1 MPIFSRFNPIK
12 NNYLKKLEYYTI
24 YVILPCF
31 FTKSSMRI
39 IIAGAGEVGTHLA
52 KMLSN
57 ENHEILLID
66 TEEDRLRPIDSS
78 LDVLTYHGSAT
89 SVSLLQSV
97 LSKKTDL
104 FIAVTHAESTNIT
117 SSILAKRLGAL
128 KTIARIDNL
137 EYLEHSTEDFFK
149 SLGIDSLIYPELIAA
164 REVLGLLHETGT
176 TEFMEFSGGTL
187 AMYVQKLDEKAPI
200 INKTLE
206 EIAITFK
213 TDKYRAVAIKRNDK
227 TIIPRGHERFMLGDL
242 VYVISTHEGID
253 EMMKTSGKENFEA
266 KSIMILGGSR
276 IGKHVALYMQKTS
289 EVKLIDSN
297 IERCEALA
305 EILEQTLIING
316 DCRNVDLLE
325 QEGLKQMD
333 AFVAVTGNS
342 ETNILSCL
350 LAKKMGVKRTIAEVE
365 NMEYI
370 NLAENT
376 GIDTIINKK
385 ISAASRIFRH
395 TTNPNVTQVKYLTGA
410 DAEIL
415 EFNVP
420 ANSKIT
426 KGTLRSMDFPDDA
439 IVGGGTHD
447 GVPFIATGDTI
458 IKANDKVVVF
468 TLPSAYD
475 KISKFFT

>member
-1 MPIFSRFNPIK
+1 
-12 NNYLKKLEYYTI
+12 
-24 YVILPCF
+24 
-31 FTKSSMRI
+31 MRI

-57 ENHEILLID
+57 ENHEIIIID
-66 TEEDRLRPIDSS
+66 PEESRLKPIDST
-78 LDVLTYHGSAT
+78 LDVLTREGSST
-89 SVSLLQSV
+89 SVKILKEV

-104 FIAVTHAESTNIT
+104 FIAVTHSEDTNMT
-117 SSILAKRLGAL
+117 SAILAKRFGAV

-137 EYLEHSTEDFFK
+137 DYLEHSTIEFFR

-164 REVLGLLHETGT
+164 REVLGLLHETGA
-176 TEFMEFSGGTL
+176 TEFMEFCEGKL
-187 AMYVQKLDEKAPI
+187 AMTVQKLDENAPI
-200 INKTLE
+200 INRSLQ
-206 EIAITFK
+206 EIALTHR
-213 TDKYRAVAIKRNDK
+213 TDKYRAVAIKRSGK
-227 TIIPRGHERFMLGDL
+227 TIIPRGNERFNLGDL
-242 VYVISTHEGID
+242 IYVISTNEGVE
-253 EMMKTSGKENFEA
+253 EMMKTSGMENFEA

-276 IGKHVALYMQKTS
+276 IGKHVALYMQKTC
-289 EVKLIDSN
+289 EVKLIDFD
-297 IERCEALA
+297 IKKCEDLA
-305 EILEQTLIING
+305 EILDNTLIING
-316 DCRNVDLLE
+316 DGRNVDLLE
-325 QEGLKQMD
+325 QEGITKID

-395 TTNPNVTQVKYLTGA
+395 TSNPNVTQVKYMTGTE
-410 DAEIL
+410 AEVI

-420 ANSKIT
+420 ENSKIT
-426 KGTLRSMDFPDDA
+426 KGTLRSLEFPKDA
-439 IVGGGTHD
+439 IVGGGTRE

-458 IKANDKVVVF
+458 INAHDQVVVF
-468 TLPSAYD
+468 TLPSGYE
-475 KISKFFT
+475 KLSKFFT

>member
-1 MPIFSRFNPIK
+1 
-12 NNYLKKLEYYTI
+12 
-24 YVILPCF
+24 
-31 FTKSSMRI
+31 MRI

-57 ENHEILLID
+57 ENHEIILID
-66 TEEDRLRPIDSS
+66 TEEDRLKPIDSS
-78 LDVLTYHGSAT
+78 LDVLTYVGSAT
-89 SVSLLQSV
+89 SINILQEV
-97 LSKKTDL
+97 LQKKTDL
-104 FIAVTHAESTNIT
+104 FIAVTHGEDTNIT
-117 SSILAKRLGAL
+117 SSILAKRLGAI

-137 EYLEHSTEDFFK
+137 DYLEHSTLEFFK

-164 REVLGLLHETGT
+164 REVLSLLHETGT
-176 TEFMEFSGGTL
+176 TEFMEFCGGKL
-187 AMYVQKLDEKAPI
+187 AMYVQKLDENAPI
-200 INKTLE
+200 LNKSLE
-206 EIAITFK
+206 EISITNS
-213 TDKYRAVAIKRNDK
+213 TDKYRAVAIKRNEK
-227 TIIPRGHERFMLGDL
+227 TIIPRGNESFHLGDL
-242 VYVISTHEGID
+242 VFVISTNEGID
-253 EMMKTSGKENFEA
+253 EMMASSGKENFEA

-276 IGKHVALYMQKTS
+276 IGKHVALYMQKTC
-289 EVKLIDSN
+289 EVKLIDSDP
-297 IERCEALA
+297 ERCEALS
-305 EILEQTLIING
+305 EILENTLIING

-325 QEGLKQMD
+325 QEGIAKMD

-350 LAKKMGVKRTIAEVE
+350 LAKKLGVKRTIAEVE

-395 TTNPNVTQVKYLTGA
+395 TTNPNVTQVKYMTGTE
-410 DAEIL
+410 AEVI

-420 ANSKIT
+420 ENSRIT
-426 KGTLRSMDFPDDA
+426 KGTLRSADFPKDA
-439 IVGGGTHD
+439 IVGGGTRD
-447 GVPFIATGDTI
+447 GIPFIATGDTI

-468 TLPSAYD
+468 TLPTAYE

>member
-1 MPIFSRFNPIK
+1 
-12 NNYLKKLEYYTI
+12 
-24 YVILPCF
+24 
-31 FTKSSMRI
+31 MRI

-66 TEEDRLRPIDSS
+66 SEEDRLKPIDSS

-89 SVSLLQSV
+89 SVHLLQNA
-97 LSKKTDL
+97 LKKKTDL
-104 FIAVTHAESTNIT
+104 FIAVTHSENTNIT
-117 SSILAKRLGAL
+117 SAILAKRLGAH

-137 EYLEHSTEDFFK
+137 EYLEHANEEFFM

-176 TEFMEFSGGTL
+176 TEFMEFSGGKL

-200 INKTLE
+200 INLTLE
-206 EIAITFK
+206 EIAVKFK
-213 TDKYRAVAIKRNDK
+213 TDKYRAVAIKRNNT
-227 TIIPRGHERFMLGDL
+227 TIIPRGDERFMLGDL
-242 VYVISTHEGID
+242 VFVVSTHGGID

-266 KSIMILGGSR
+266 KSIMIVGGSR
-276 IGKHVALYMQKTS
+276 IGKHVALYMQKTC

-297 IERCEALA
+297 ITKCESLA
-305 EILEQTLIING
+305 EILENTLIING
-316 DCRNVDLLE
+316 DCRDVDLLTR
-325 QEGLKQMD
+325 EGITKMD
-333 AFVAVTGNS
+333 CFISVTGNS

-350 LAKKMGVKRTIAEVE
+350 LAKKMGVKKTIAEVE

-370 NLAENT
+370 NLAENI

-410 DAEIL
+410 DAEVI

-420 ANSKIT
+420 VNAKIT

-439 IVGGGTHD
+439 IVGGGTRD

-458 IKANDKVVVF
+458 IKPGDKVVVF

-475 KISKFFT
+475 KLSKFFT

>member
-1 MPIFSRFNPIK
+1 
-12 NNYLKKLEYYTI
+12 
-24 YVILPCF
+24 
-31 FTKSSMRI
+31 MRI

-57 ENHEILLID
+57 ENHEIIIID
-66 TEEDRLRPIDSS
+66 PEENRLKPIDST
-78 LDVLTYHGSAT
+78 LDVLTREGSST
-89 SVSLLQSV
+89 SVKILKDV

-104 FIAVTHAESTNIT
+104 FIAVTHSEDTNIT
-117 SSILAKRLGAL
+117 SAILAKRFGAI

-137 EYLEHSTEDFFK
+137 DYLEHSTTEFFR

-164 REVLGLLHETGT
+164 REVLGLLHETGA
-176 TEFMEFSGGTL
+176 TEFMEFCGGKL
-187 AMYVQKLDEKAPI
+187 GMCVQRLEENAPI
-200 INKTLE
+200 INKSLQ
-206 EIAITFK
+206 EIALTNR
-213 TDKYRAVAIKRNDK
+213 TDKYRAVAIKRAGK
-227 TIIPRGHERFMLGDL
+227 TIIPRGNEQFNLGDL
-242 VYVISTHEGID
+242 VYVVSTQDGID
-253 EMMKTSGKENFEA
+253 EMMRSSGKKNFEA

-276 IGKHVALYMQKTS
+276 IGKHVALYMQKTC
-289 EVKLIDSN
+289 EVKLIDYDTKK
-297 IERCEALA
+297 CEDLA
-305 EILEQTLIING
+305 EILDNTLIING
-316 DCRNVDLLE
+316 DGRNLDLLE
-325 QEGLKQMD
+325 QEGIAKID
-333 AFVAVTGNS
+333 AFVAVTGNL

-395 TTNPNVTQVKYLTGA
+395 TSNPNVTQVKYMAGTE
-410 DAEIL
+410 AEII

-426 KGTLRSMDFPDDA
+426 KGTLRSLEFPRDA
-439 IVGGGTHD
+439 IVGGGTRE

-458 IKANDKVVVF
+458 INANDKVVVF
-468 TLPSAYD
+468 TLPSGYELL
-475 KISKFFT
+475 SKFFT

>member
-1 MPIFSRFNPIK
+1 
-12 NNYLKKLEYYTI
+12 
-24 YVILPCF
+24 
-31 FTKSSMRI
+31 MRI

-57 ENHEILLID
+57 ENHEIILID
-66 TEEDRLRPIDSS
+66 PEESRLKPIDTS
-78 LDVLTYHGSAT
+78 LDVLTHEGSAT
-89 SVSLLQSV
+89 SVKLLEDA
-97 LSKKTDL
+97 LRKKTDL
-104 FIAVTHAESTNIT
+104 FIAVTHSEDTNIT
-117 SSILAKRLGAL
+117 ASILAKRFGAI

-137 EYLEHSTEDFFK
+137 DYLEPANLEFFR
-149 SLGIDSLIYPELIAA
+149 SIGIDSLIYPELIAA
-164 REVLGLLHETGT
+164 REVLGLLHETGS
-176 TEFMEFSGGTL
+176 TEFMEFSGGKL

-200 INKTLE
+200 INRSLQ
-206 EIAITFK
+206 EISVSNR
-213 TDKYRAVAIKRNDK
+213 TDKYRAVAIKRNAV
-227 TIIPRGHERFMLGDL
+227 TIIPRGNEQFQLGDM
-242 VYVISTHEGID
+242 VFVISTHEGID

-276 IGKHVALYMQKTS
+276 IGKHVALYLQKTC
-289 EVKLIDSN
+289 EVKLIDSSF
-297 IERCEALA
+297 ERCEDLA
-305 EILEQTLIING
+305 DVLDNTLIING
-316 DCRNVDLLE
+316 DGRNVDLLE
-325 QEGLKQMD
+325 QEGITKMD

-350 LAKKMGVKRTIAEVE
+350 LAKRMGVKKTIAEVE
-365 NMEYI
+365 NMEFI

-395 TTNPNVTQVKYLTGA
+395 TTNPNVTQVKYMTGT
-410 DAEIL
+410 DAEVI

-426 KGTLRSMDFPDDA
+426 KGTLRSIDFPKDA
-439 IVGGGTHD
+439 IVGGGTRD
-447 GVPFIATGDTI
+447 GEPFIATGDTI

-475 KISKFFT
+475 KISKYFT